1 MGLLFKR
8 REKLS
13 WKKRLSGYLW
23 PQGGWKRYGQ
33 FILLKLHR
41 LGGTPRSIAAGFA
54 CGAAISFTPFV
65 GFHMILAAATAFLL
79 RGNIIASAVGTV
91 VGNPWTFPFIWIS
104 VLYTGRLMLGETG
117 AGKIEFAHVF
127 EKSFHALMTLDFSS
141 FGKRRLAGA
150 QADDCR
156 LRAVLCSGLVRV
168 LLSGKE
174 GFWTR
179 FRNTVGKTG
188 LDCEGRR

>member
-1 MGLLFKR
+1 MFKR

-23 PQGGWKRYGQ
+23 PQGGWKRYGR

-127 EKSFHALMTLDFSS
+127 SCADDTGFQFFRK
-141 FGKRRLAGA
+141 GCLAGA
-150 QADDCR
+150 QTDDCR
-156 LRAVLCSGLVRV
+156 LRAVLCPGLARV
-168 LLSGKE
+168 LLSGQE
-174 GFWTR
+174 GFGQGFGTPSEKQ
-179 FRNTVGKTG
+179 G
-188 LDCEGRR
+188 

>member
-1 MGLLFKR
+1 MFKR

-141 FGKRRLAGA
+141 FGKDVWCA

-174 GFWTR
+174 GFGQGFGTPSEKQ
-179 FRNTVGKTG
+179 G
-188 LDCEGRR
+188 

>member
-1 MGLLFKR
+1 MFKR

-23 PQGGWKRYGQ
+23 PQGGWKRYGRL
-33 FILLKLHR
+33 ILLKLHR
-41 LGGTPRSIAAGFA
+41 LGGTPRPIAAGFA

-141 FGKRRLAGA
+141 FGKDVWPVLKPMIAGCVPYYVLVWLVSYYLVKKALDKVSEHRRKN
-150 QADDCR
+150 R
-156 LRAVLCSGLVRV
+156 LRL
-168 LLSGKE
+168 
-174 GFWTR
+174 
-179 FRNTVGKTG
+179 
-188 LDCEGRR
+188 

>member
-1 MGLLFKR
+1 MFKR

-23 PQGGWKRYGQ
+23 PQGGWKRYGR

-54 CGAAISFTPFV
+54 C
-65 GFHMILAAATAFLL
+65 AAATAFLL

-141 FGKRRLAGA
+141 FGKDVWPVLKPMIAGCVPYYVLVWLVSYYLVKKALDKVSEHRRKNRV
-150 QADDCR
+150 R
-156 LRAVLCSGLVRV
+156 L
-168 LLSGKE
+168 
-174 GFWTR
+174 
-179 FRNTVGKTG
+179 
-188 LDCEGRR
+188 

>member
-1 MGLLFKR
+1 MFKR

-41 LGGTPRSIAAGFA
+41 LGGTPRSIAARFCLR
-54 CGAAISFTPFV
+54 CGHFVYAVCRFPYDSGRGDGVSAARQ
-65 GFHMILAAATAFLL
+65 HYCQ
-79 RGNIIASAVGTV
+79 RGRNGCRKSVD
-91 VGNPWTFPFIWIS
+91 FPFIWIS

-127 EKSFHALMTLDFSS
+127 EKCFSCADDTG
-141 FGKRRLAGA
+141 FQFFRKGRLAGA

-174 GFWTR
+174 GFGQGFGTPSEKQ
-179 FRNTVGKTG
+179 G
-188 LDCEGRR
+188 

>member
-1 MGLLFKR
+1 MFKR

-23 PQGGWKRYGQ
+23 PQGGWKRYGR

-79 RGNIIASAVGTV
+79 RGNIIASAERLSEIRGLFRLY
-91 VGNPWTFPFIWIS
+91 GFRCFIR
-104 VLYTGRLMLGETG
+104 GG
-117 AGKIEFAHVF
+117 
-127 EKSFHALMTLDFSS
+127 
-141 FGKRRLAGA
+141 
-150 QADDCR
+150 
-156 LRAVLCSGLVRV
+156 
-168 LLSGKE
+168 
-174 GFWTR
+174 
-179 FRNTVGKTG
+179 
-188 LDCEGRR
+188 

>member
-1 MGLLFKR
+1 MFKR

-79 RGNIIASAVGTV
+79 S
-91 VGNPWTFPFIWIS
+91 
-104 VLYTGRLMLGETG
+104 
-117 AGKIEFAHVF
+117 
-127 EKSFHALMTLDFSS
+127 
-141 FGKRRLAGA
+141 RLALPITTA
-150 QADDCR
+150 TSCMPSR
-156 LRAVLCSGLVRV
+156 FAVALIQKPAFAVDPVFSP
-168 LLSGKE
+168 
-174 GFWTR
+174 FAP
-179 FRNTVGKTG
+179 
-188 LDCEGRR
+188 

>member
-1 MGLLFKR
+1 MFKR

-104 VLYTGRLMLGETG
+104 VLYTGRLMLGEIG

-127 EKSFHALMTLDFSS
+127 
-141 FGKRRLAGA
+141 LAGA

-156 LRAVLCSGLVRV
+156 LRAVLCSGLACV

-174 GFWTR
+174 GFGQGFGTPSEKQ
-179 FRNTVGKTG
+179 G
-188 LDCEGRR
+188 